1 MRIIKNIKNENG
13 NRKKLNIKVTK
24 GLSLTS
30 FEIVQRQYRNL
41 LNMADLAVKFEI
53 VNIFGK
59 RRSLIL
65 DGLVDA
71 HKKSEFIFV
80 QKIDVFTDFQTL
92 SKNRQIFRNSNSD
105 LFCINGNFT
114 GLHDKDHVDVLFRSQ
129 SLKCPKNGPL
139 FFDPGKIKIKNKADP
154 LLTLSIEVM
163 PRSKV

>member
-1 MRIIKNIKNENG
+1 MHSKIIND
-13 NRKKLNIKVTK
+13 
-24 GLSLTS
+24 LSSIS

-41 LNMADLAVKFEI
+41 LNMADLAVKFEM

-71 HKKSEFIFV
+71 HRKSEFIFV
-80 QKIDVFTDFQTL
+80 QEIAVFTDFQTL
-92 SKNRQIFRNSNSD
+92 SKNRQIYRNSNSD

-114 GLHDKDHVDVLFRSQ
+114 ELHDKDHLEVLFRGQ
-129 SLKCPKNGPL
+129 SLKCSQNGPI
-139 FFDPGKIKIKNKADP
+139 FFDPRKMKITNKAGP
-154 LLTLSIEVM
+154 LLTSSIEVM